1 MSQWVVVYTHVN
13 SETRA
18 ENHLRYQG
26 CDVYLPRYAKT
37 RRHARRV
44 ERVVRPLFPRYLFV
58 AYEPD
63 KMRWRAIKNTVG
75 VSRIMLEGE
84 RPLTAPQ
91 KVIDTI
97 QARENEDGLVRL
109 SDRSMFQPG
118 QHVRIDDGPFSEQ
131 VAIFKCL
138 DDHHRAIILINLLG
152 RQVKAH
158 IPVEALT
165 TFR

>member
-18 ENHLRYQG
+18 EINLRHQG
-26 CDVYLPRYAKT
+26 CDVYLPRYART

-58 AYEPD
+58 AYDPD
-63 KMRWRAIKNTVG
+63 QIRWRAINNTIG
-75 VSRIMLEGE
+75 VSRIMLDGE

-97 QARENEDGLVRL
+97 QARENGDGLVRL
-109 SDRSMFQPG
+109 GDRSMFKPG
-118 QHVRIDDGPFSEQ
+118 QCVRIDDGPFSEQ
-131 VAIFKCL
+131 MAIFKCA
-138 DDHHRAIILINLLG
+138 DDRHRAVVLINLLG

-165 TFR
+165 TYR